1 MVASK
6 RAASVLI
13 TEAHAKGGAMTARE
27 LERQLLRYFSQDT
40 SLWHSSH
47 SSPRQRI
54 DIPKGAVVVSMRN
67 QWEKVEWIT
76 DATMLSVHLDDTV
89 LTYTSEV
96 PLVKPN
102 AELVPSP
109 GISHPLLSALSDT
122 LRIENY

>member
-1 MVASK
+1 MTASK
-6 RAASVLI
+6 RASSMLI
-13 TEAHAKGGAMTARE
+13 AEKGGAMTVRE
-27 LERQLLRYFSQDT
+27 LQRQVLTYFSQDT

-89 LTYTSEV
+89 LRG
-96 PLVKPN
+96 
-102 AELVPSP
+102 A
-109 GISHPLLSALSDT
+109 IQSDAIT
-122 LRIENY
+122 LRLFVIGVAGSDL